1 MARLNTNTR
10 HKLRK
15 ALNRVE
21 RTVIMEIRNMIE
33 QQNKWKAQVLKK
45 QSEKTK

>member
-10 HKLRK
+10 YKLRK

-45 QSEKTK
+45 QSEKAK